1 MQPFLHQ
8 LKTIQKNDDIDF
20 KIDKKR
26 LYEKLEKTS
35 IIGLFT
41 LIVKYL
47 KLNIPYVISKP
58 TDDEL
63 LLEFRV
69 DCDDDNIQ
77 KNKNIES

>member
-8 LKTIQKNDDIDF
+8 LKTIQKNDDINLQ
-20 KIDKKR
+20 IDKKR

-47 KLNIPYVISKP
+47 KLNIPFMLLVSQLMTNYCLNF
-58 TDDEL
+58 EL
-63 LLEFRV
+63 TAMMIIFKK
-69 DCDDDNIQ
+69 I
-77 KNKNIES
+77 KS

>member
-8 LKTIQKNDDIDF
+8 LKTIQKNDDIDLQ
-20 KIDKKR
+20 IDKKR

-47 KLNIPYVISKP
+47 KLNIPFMLLVSQLMTNYCLNF
-58 TDDEL
+58 EL
-63 LLEFRV
+63 TAMMIIFKK
-69 DCDDDNIQ
+69 I
-77 KNKNIES
+77 KS